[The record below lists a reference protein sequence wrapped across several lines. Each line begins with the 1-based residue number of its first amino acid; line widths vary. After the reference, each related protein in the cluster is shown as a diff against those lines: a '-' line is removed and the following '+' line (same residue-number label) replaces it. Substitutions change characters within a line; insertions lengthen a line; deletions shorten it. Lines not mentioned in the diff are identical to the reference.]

1 MKPKTVRVNDK
12 VQRGY
17 TYELVAPAGP
27 FRPRDDQG
35 RPACLSRRPA
45 SSHSNPAKVISLMN
59 ALRQSVDA
67 ERGGNVREKSQRHT
81 SARHRTPKKA
91 GRSPARQK
99 RVVPP

>member
-27 FRPRDDQG
+27 FRPPCDDQG

-45 SSHSNPAKVISLMN
+45 SSHSNPAKVISLMD

-67 ERGGNVREKSQRHT
+67 ERGGNVREKATDLPSFPP
-81 SARHRTPKKA
+81 SATLPFMI
-91 GRSPARQK
+91 GPAANPR
-99 RVVPP
+99 